1 MSSHTYNCSNCDFTK
16 SWKGTLAAKKKIV
29 KAHAKKCGK
38 ATVERVV
45 DEPTV
50 KYAKRT
56 QPRESGAYGRDLPL
70 PSQNYNVGNSTL
82 AHLANP
88 TANPNYVNII
98 EIVGRRFIRDYVE
111 FVKRNDFLD
120 AIARGW
126 EAYQTNKKKY
136 KSVGECLTTK
146 DIIPKKLADFCD
158 HEAFGEPELLTIDPQ
173 LPPLM
178 CYQNTGFLEKQY
190 DGRYKAINGF
200 NATACD
206 CGSMMSFELH
216 TVVVDFT
223 KDELIDFTRDYC
235 GEKKKWFIPFKNQRA
250 DARTLQGAL
259 NVETYTYNSGNELG
273 VPCSSCGFQFHG
285 KTDGLSLVKSDE
297 EFGDE
302 ILGKTRIMVYGGA
315 RPYR

>member
-16 SWKGTLAAKKKIV
+16 SWKGTLAAKKKIM

-38 ATVERVV
+38 ATVERVA

-56 QPRESGAYGRDLPL
+56 QPRESGAYGRDLPSLL
-70 PSQNYNVGNSTL
+70 PFKHQLSNL
-82 AHLANP
+82 AHLADP
-88 TANPNYVNII
+88 KPNPNYVNII

-111 FVKRNDFLD
+111 FIKRNDFLD

-126 EAYQTNKKKY
+126 EAYQSCKKKY

-158 HEAFGEPELLTIDPQ
+158 HEAFGEPELLTIDPE

-178 CYQNTGFLEKQY
+178 CYQNAGFLEKQY
-190 DGRYKAINGF
+190 DGRYKQINGF
-200 NATACD
+200 NATACE
-206 CGSMMSFELH
+206 CGSMMGFELH

-223 KDELIDFTRDYC
+223 KDEYIDFTRDFC
-235 GEKKKWFIPFKNQRA
+235 GEKKKWFIPFTNQRA

-259 NVETYTYNSGNELG
+259 NVGHYTYNSGNELG
-273 VPCSSCGFQFHG
+273 VPCSCGFEING
-285 KTDGLSLVKSDE
+285 DKKGLTLIETAE

-302 ILGKTRIMVYGGA
+302 ILGKTRITVYGGA

>member
-1 MSSHTYNCSNCDFTK
+1 
-16 SWKGTLAAKKKIV
+16 V

-38 ATVERVV
+38 ATVERVA
-45 DEPTV
+45 DEPPRHQV
-50 KYAKRT
+50 QT
-56 QPRESGAYGRDLPL
+56 QKM
-70 PSQNYNVGNSTL
+70 
-82 AHLANP
+82 
-88 TANPNYVNII
+88 VNII

-126 EAYQTNKKKY
+126 DAYQSCKKKY
-136 KSVGECLTTK
+136 KSVGECMTTK

-223 KDELIDFTRDYC
+223 TDELVDFTRDYC

>member
-56 QPRESGAYGRDLPL
+56 QPRESGAYGREH
-70 PSQNYNVGNSTL
+70 QVQTQK
-82 AHLANP
+82 A
-88 TANPNYVNII
+88 VNIM
-98 EIVGRRFIRDYVE
+98 EIVGRRFLRHYVE
-111 FVKRNDFLD
+111 FVQRNDLLD
-120 AIARGW
+120 GIARGW

-158 HEAFGEPELLTIDPQ
+158 HEAFGEPELLTIDPE

-190 DGRYKAINGF
+190 DGRYKTINGF
-200 NATACD
+200 NATACE

-223 KDELIDFTRDYC
+223 KDEYIDFTRDFC
-235 GEKKKWFIPFKNQRA
+235 GEKKKWFIPFTNQRT

-259 NVETYTYNSGNELG
+259 NVGTYTYNSGNELG
-273 VPCSSCGFQFHG
+273 VPCSCGFEIHG
-285 KTDGLSLVKSDE
+285 DKKGLTLVKSDE

-302 ILGKTRIMVYGGA
+302 ILGKTRITVFGGA

>member
-16 SWKGTLAAKKKIV
+16 SWKGTLAAKKNIV

-38 ATVERVV
+38 ATVERVA

-56 QPRESGAYGRDLPL
+56 EPRQSGAYGRDLPRH
-70 PSQNYNVGNSTL
+70 QVQTQK
-82 AHLANP
+82 
-88 TANPNYVNII
+88 TVNIM
-98 EIVGRRFIRDYVE
+98 EIVGRRFLRHYVE
-111 FVKRNDFLD
+111 FVQRNESNFGMLD
-120 AIARGW
+120 GIARGW
-126 EAYQTNKKKY
+126 QAYTENKHKH

-158 HEAFGEPELLTIDPQ
+158 HEAFREPELLTIDPE

-178 CYQNTGFLEKQY
+178 CYQNAGFLEKQY

-200 NATACD
+200 NATACE

-223 KDELIDFTRDYC
+223 KDEYIDFTRDFC
-235 GEKKKWFIPFKNQRA
+235 GEKKKWFIPFTNQRA

-259 NVETYTYNSGNELG
+259 NVGTYTYNSGNELG
-273 VPCSSCGFQFHG
+273 VPCSGCGFDIHG
-285 KTDGLSLVKSDE
+285 KTDGLTLIETAE